1 MDTNNMTLNQTAT
14 PDTISSNKNYAHK
27 IKEFFITL
35 SSNKAA
41 LLGLIIILLLIFVAV
56 FGKFLMPYD
65 PYTGELSQSLQSPS
79 AAHLFG
85 TDEQGRDIFSRVIDG
100 TAISLRVGVIAVLI
114 ALSIGTVVG
123 AICGY
128 FGGKIDMFLMRIM
141 DIILAFPS
149 MLLAIAFM
157 SALGRGIDKAVIA
170 ISIVTIPEYARIVRG
185 CVLSLVIAISIVTI
199 PEYARI
205 VRGCVLSL
213 RESEYV
219 EAAKVIGNNDF
230 TIIFKHILPNIL
242 SPIIVRAT
250 LGISSAILDTAALGF
265 LGLGV
270 QPPLAEWGTMLGSG
284 RNYFNNAPF
293 LIIFPGLAIT
303 ITVLAF
309 NLLGDGLR
317 DALDP
322 KKNA

>member
-157 SALGRGIDKAVIA
+157 SALGKGIDKA
-170 ISIVTIPEYARIVRG
+170 
-185 CVLSLVIAISIVTI
+185 VIAISIVTI

-230 TIIFKHILPNIL
+230 IIIFKHILPNIL

-284 RNYFNNAPF
+284 RSYFNNAPF

>member
-1 MDTNNMTLNQTAT
+1 MNTDNVMLPNVN
-14 PDTISSNKNYAHK
+14 SSKNTS
-27 IKEFFITL
+27 IKRNYLQKAKDFFSALI
-35 SSNKAA
+35 SNKAA
-41 LLGLIIILLLIFVAV
+41 LLGLIIILILIFVAL

-79 AAHLFG
+79 AAHFFG

-100 TAISLRVGVIAVLI
+100 TSVSLRVGVIAVAI
-114 ALSIGTVVG
+114 SLSIGTFFG
-123 AICGY
+123 AVCGY
-128 FGGKIDMFLMRIM
+128 FGGKIDMILMRIM

-157 SALGRGIDKAVIA
+157 SALGKGIDKAVIA

-185 CVLSLVIAISIVTI
+185 CVLSLK
-199 PEYARI
+199 
-205 VRGCVLSL
+205 
-213 RESEYV
+213 ESEYV

-270 QPPLAEWGTMLGSG
+270 QPPLAECGTMLGSG

-293 LIIFPGLAIT
+293 IILFPGLAIT

-322 KKNA
+322 NKNA

>member
-1 MDTNNMTLNQTAT
+1 MDTNNLNSQEGKKSLLKRFKKFMGLV
-14 PDTISSNKNYAHK
+14 ISNR
-27 IKEFFITL
+27 
-35 SSNKAA
+35 AA
-41 LLGLIIILLLIFVAV
+41 LIGLITIIIIVFVAL
-56 FGKFLMPYD
+56 FGKFIMPFD
-65 PYTGELSQSLQSPS
+65 PNIGDLSSSLQSPS
-79 AAHLFG
+79 NAHLFG

-100 TAISLRVGVIAVLI
+100 AKISLRVGIVAVAI

-123 AICGY
+123 SICGY
-128 FGGKIDMFLMRIM
+128 FGGKLDMFLMRIM

-149 MLLAIAFM
+149 LLLAIAFM
-157 SALGRGIDKAVIA
+157 TALGRGIDKAVIA

-185 CVLSLVIAISIVTI
+185 CVLSV
-199 PEYARI
+199 
-205 VRGCVLSL
+205 

-219 EAAKVIGNNDF
+219 QAAKAIGNNDF
-230 TIIFKHILPNIL
+230 VIIFKHVLPNIL

-250 LGISSAILDTAALGF
+250 LGISGAILDAAALGF

-270 QPPLAEWGTMLGSG
+270 QPPYAEWGTMLGSG
-284 RNYFNNAPF
+284 RTYFFNAPY
-293 LIIFPGLAIT
+293 IILFPGLAIT

-322 KKNA
+322 KLNA

>member
-14 PDTISSNKNYAHK
+14 PDTIGIKKNYAHK

-128 FGGKIDMFLMRIM
+128 FGGKIDMLLMRIM

-157 SALGRGIDKAVIA
+157 SALGRGIDKA
-170 ISIVTIPEYARIVRG
+170 
-185 CVLSLVIAISIVTI
+185 VIAISIVTI

>member
-1 MDTNNMTLNQTAT
+1 MLPNVN
-14 PDTISSNKNYAHK
+14 SSKNTS
-27 IKEFFITL
+27 IKRNYLQKAKDFFSALI
-35 SSNKAA
+35 SNKAA
-41 LLGLIIILLLIFVAV
+41 LLGLIIILILIFVAL

-79 AAHLFG
+79 AAHFFG

-100 TAISLRVGVIAVLI
+100 TAVSLRVGVIAVAI
-114 ALSIGTVVG
+114 SLSIGTFFG
-123 AICGY
+123 AVCGY
-128 FGGKIDMFLMRIM
+128 FGGKIDMILMRIM

-157 SALGRGIDKAVIA
+157 SALGKGIDKAVIA

-185 CVLSLVIAISIVTI
+185 CVLSLK
-199 PEYARI
+199 
-205 VRGCVLSL
+205 
-213 RESEYV
+213 ESEYV

-293 LIIFPGLAIT
+293 IILFPGLAIT

-322 KKNA
+322 NKNA

>member
-1 MDTNNMTLNQTAT
+1 MNTDNVMLPNVN
-14 PDTISSNKNYAHK
+14 SSKNTS
-27 IKEFFITL
+27 IKRNYLQKAKDFFSALI
-35 SSNKAA
+35 SNKAA
-41 LLGLIIILLLIFVAV
+41 LLGLIIIFILIFVAL

-79 AAHLFG
+79 AAHFFG

-100 TAISLRVGVIAVLI
+100 TAVSLRVGVIAVAI
-114 ALSIGTVVG
+114 SLSIGTFFG
-123 AICGY
+123 AVCGY
-128 FGGKIDMFLMRIM
+128 FGGKIDMILMRIM

-157 SALGRGIDKAVIA
+157 SALGKGIDKAVIA

-185 CVLSLVIAISIVTI
+185 CVLSLK
-199 PEYARI
+199 
-205 VRGCVLSL
+205 
-213 RESEYV
+213 ESEYV

-293 LIIFPGLAIT
+293 IILFPGLAIT

-322 KKNA
+322 NKNA

>member
-1 MDTNNMTLNQTAT
+1 MDLLTHVLNIRRRGDVVMNTDNVML
-14 PDTISSNKNYAHK
+14 PNVNSSKNTS
-27 IKEFFITL
+27 IKRNYLQKAKDFFSALI
-35 SSNKAA
+35 SNKAA
-41 LLGLIIILLLIFVAV
+41 LLGLIIILILIFVAL

-79 AAHLFG
+79 AAHFFG

-100 TAISLRVGVIAVLI
+100 TSVSLRVGVIAVAI
-114 ALSIGTVVG
+114 SLSIGTFFG
-123 AICGY
+123 AMCGY
-128 FGGKIDMFLMRIM
+128 FGGKIDMILMRIM

-157 SALGRGIDKAVIA
+157 SALGKGIDKAVIA

-185 CVLSLVIAISIVTI
+185 CVLSLK
-199 PEYARI
+199 
-205 VRGCVLSL
+205 
-213 RESEYV
+213 ESEYV

-293 LIIFPGLAIT
+293 IILFPGLAIT

-322 KKNA
+322 NKNA

>member
-1 MDTNNMTLNQTAT
+1 MTLNQTAT

-157 SALGRGIDKAVIA
+157 SALGKGIDKA
-170 ISIVTIPEYARIVRG
+170 
-185 CVLSLVIAISIVTI
+185 VIAISIVTI

>member
-1 MDTNNMTLNQTAT
+1 MNTDNVMLPNVN
-14 PDTISSNKNYAHK
+14 SSKNTS
-27 IKEFFITL
+27 IKRNYLQKAKDFFSALI
-35 SSNKAA
+35 SNKAA
-41 LLGLIIILLLIFVAV
+41 LLGLIIILILIFVAL

-79 AAHLFG
+79 AAHFFG

-100 TAISLRVGVIAVLI
+100 TAVSLRVGVIAVAI
-114 ALSIGTVVG
+114 SLSIGTFFG
-123 AICGY
+123 AVCGY
-128 FGGKIDMFLMRIM
+128 FGGKIDMILMRIM

-157 SALGRGIDKAVIA
+157 SALGKGIDKAVIA

-185 CVLSLVIAISIVTI
+185 CVLSLK
-199 PEYARI
+199 
-205 VRGCVLSL
+205 
-213 RESEYV
+213 ESEYV

-293 LIIFPGLAIT
+293 IILFPGLAIT

-309 NLLGDGLR
+309 NLLGDDLR

-322 KKNA
+322 NKNA

>member
-14 PDTISSNKNYAHK
+14 PDTIGIKKNYAHK

-157 SALGRGIDKAVIA
+157 SALGKGIDKA
-170 ISIVTIPEYARIVRG
+170 
-185 CVLSLVIAISIVTI
+185 VIAISIVTI

>member
-1 MDTNNMTLNQTAT
+1 MDLLTHVLNIRRRGDVVMNTDNVML
-14 PDTISSNKNYAHK
+14 PNVNSSKNTS
-27 IKEFFITL
+27 IKRNYLQKAKDFFSALI
-35 SSNKAA
+35 SNKAS
-41 LLGLIIILLLIFVAV
+41 LLGLIIILILIFVAL

-79 AAHLFG
+79 AAHFFG

-100 TAISLRVGVIAVLI
+100 TSVSLRVGVIAVAI
-114 ALSIGTVVG
+114 SLSIGTFFG
-123 AICGY
+123 AVCGY
-128 FGGKIDMFLMRIM
+128 FGGKIDMILMRIM

-157 SALGRGIDKAVIA
+157 SALGKGIDKAVIA

-185 CVLSLVIAISIVTI
+185 CVLSLK
-199 PEYARI
+199 
-205 VRGCVLSL
+205 
-213 RESEYV
+213 ESEYV

-293 LIIFPGLAIT
+293 IILFPGLAIT

-322 KKNA
+322 NKNA

>member
-14 PDTISSNKNYAHK
+14 PDTISSKKNYAHK

-79 AAHLFG
+79 AAHIFG

-157 SALGRGIDKAVIA
+157 SALGRGIDKA
-170 ISIVTIPEYARIVRG
+170 
-185 CVLSLVIAISIVTI
+185 VIAISIVTI